1 MLSVKLDRPDRAY
14 APGETLN
21 ARVAWSLDSTPEC
34 MDLELG
40 WITEGKGT
48 SDNNVVE
55 EEEWTD
61 LAPEG
66 EKTWSVVVPRGP
78 LSLKGQLIRIQWS
91 VTCTVDGKQE
101 VSIPLTVSATK
112 QPVRLSRIDEADA

>member
-1 MLSVKLDRPDRAY
+1 MLSVKLDRTDRVY

-21 ARVAWSLDSTPEC
+21 ARVAWSLDSPPES

-48 SDNNVVE
+48 SDNDVAE
-55 EEEWTD
+55 EEEWTA
-61 LAPEG
+61 LPPQG
-66 EKTWSVVVPRGP
+66 ERTWSIVVPRGP

-91 VTCTVDGKQE
+91 LKCTVDGTQE
-101 VSIPLTVSATK
+101 AAIPLTVSHSK
-112 QPVRLSRIDEADA
+112 QPVRLSRLDEADA